1 MPDAD
6 EADQKEVTNMK
17 EMVYEPRFK
26 TELLDSGTYNGYQ
39 YRIVSKGL
47 HPCAY
52 VKIPEGMV

>member
-1 MPDAD
+1 
-6 EADQKEVTNMK
+6 MK